1 MIARSHWQLPGQVH
15 KMARKSD
22 LEQRES
28 ECASVED
35 YLRLVDEAVAEPADP
50 DYARDLL
57 TQAEMQCQ
65 FPADYVATAQ
75 GHPQGL
81 GDSAY
86 AREWLDQAEEACFE
100 GGEFAAVDRNLHA
113 REWLLRLYSE
123 CAGRCEYYSCLQ
135 SVAADAAH
143 ALSDAELGREI
154 ASKIY
159 REHAERLDGE
169 FSATVILA
177 AAVWAD
183 LGDVEWT
190 TRLLEK
196 AKTLVQEPLD
206 AATLMQIMERLRR
219 YALPTDQLRS
229 FYGDAG
235 ARLTGSRNRLTWAEG
250 IIDFFGDR
258 AWAGEAYDQLQD
270 EFVGDRDRVLFQY
283 SRQHRLNCA
292 LTA

>member
-1 MIARSHWQLPGQVH
+1 
-15 KMARKSD
+15 MARKSD

-57 TQAEMQCQ
+57 TRAEMQCQ

-86 AREWLDQAEEACFE
+86 
-100 GGEFAAVDRNLHA
+100 A

-154 ASKIY
+154 ASRIY